1 MELGY
6 KKCRECGDLW
16 NVADLVSGLCPE
28 CARTRAAYLAHL
40 QRQYE
45 DHLRNGDDDAS
56 EDVLRLIRE
65 YTAAEGV
72 RLKDARRA

>member
-1 MELGY
+1 MEIGF
-6 KKCRECGDLW
+6 KKCRECGELW

-28 CARTRAAYLAHL
+28 CGRARVAYLSDL

-45 DHLRNGDDDAS
+45 DYLRNGHKGAS
-56 EDVLRLIRE
+56 EEVYQLIAA

-72 RLKDARRA
+72 RLKDSRMG